1 MVRLSLASGIVFI
14 GMLLLPPSASAWGFA
29 AHQFIMRRAIDLLP
43 AEIKPFFEQ
52 RREEV
57 VVRVKDPDLWRT
69 AGWPDDPNHF
79 MDFGAKE
86 YGDYPFTALPRDHT
100 KALAKFGQATLTRNG
115 RLPWRFAEV
124 FGSLRRGFEGFARNS
139 PFAADEVVLFSGV
152 AAHYIQDA
160 HQPLHASDN
169 YDGQLTGQRGIH
181 ARFEIDLFER
191 AHATL
196 TFTSPPVTPIRD
208 PEEFAWT
215 VLLDSY
221 QQVDSLLRA
230 DRAASRGLEF
240 YDDRYY
246 QQLLEATT
254 PLLTRQISRAIAA
267 TAATISGAWVEAG
280 RPAVGPLRPR
290 SPQRIDRGRQE
301 K

>member
-1 MVRLSLASGIVFI
+1 MTV
-14 GMLLLPPSASAWGFA
+14 LLQPSSAWAWGFA

-43 AEIKPFFEQ
+43 PEIRPFFEQ

-69 AGWPDDPNHF
+69 AGWPEDPNHF

-86 YGDYPFTALPRDHT
+86 YGDYPFTALPRNYTD
-100 KALAKFGQATLTRNG
+100 ALEKFGQATLARNG

-139 PFAADEVVLFSGV
+139 PFAPDEVVLFSGV

-169 YDGQLTGQRGIH
+169 YDGQLTGQRGLH
-181 ARFEIDLFER
+181 ARFETELFER
-191 AHATL
+191 YHSKLMVA
-196 TFTSPPVTPIRD
+196 PPAVTPIRG
-208 PEEFAWT
+208 PEAEAWS
-215 VLLDSY
+215 VLLDSF
-221 QQVDSLLRA
+221 QQVDALLRA
-230 DRAASRGLEF
+230 DKAAVEGLEL

-246 QQLLEATT
+246 ERLFSGTGAMM
-254 PLLTRQISRAIAA
+254 TRQISRAITA
-267 TAATISGAWVEAG
+267 TAATITGAWVEAG
-280 RPAVGPLRPR
+280 RPSVGPLKPRP
-290 SPQRIDRGRQE
+290 PQRIERGRQE
-301 K
+301 R

>member
-1 MVRLSLASGIVFI
+1 MVRPSLTSGVVLLA
-14 GMLLLPPSASAWGFA
+14 MLLLPSSASAWGFA
-29 AHQFIMRRAIDLLP
+29 AHQFIMRRAIELLP
-43 AEIKPFFEQ
+43 PEIKPFFEQ

-69 AGWPDDPNHF
+69 VGWPDDPNHF

-100 KALAKFGQATLTRNG
+100 KALEKFGHATLTRNG
-115 RLPWRFAEV
+115 RLPWRYAEV
-124 FGSLRRGFEGFARNS
+124 FGSLRRGFEGFARTS
-139 PFAADEVVLFSGV
+139 GFAADEVVLFSGV

-160 HQPLHASDN
+160 HQPLHASEN

-181 ARFEIDLFER
+181 ARFETELFER
-191 AHATL
+191 FQDRLAFA
-196 TFTSPPVTPIRD
+196 PPSMPPIRSPD
-208 PEEFAWT
+208 EVAWT

-221 QQVDSLLRA
+221 QQVEGLLRA
-230 DRAASRGLEF
+230 DKAATDALEF

-246 QQLLEATT
+246 ERLFKATQ

-267 TAATISGAWVEAG
+267 TAATITGAWIEAG
-280 RPAVGPLRPR
+280 RPAVGAMKSR
-290 SPQRIDRGRQE
+290 SPQRIERGRQE